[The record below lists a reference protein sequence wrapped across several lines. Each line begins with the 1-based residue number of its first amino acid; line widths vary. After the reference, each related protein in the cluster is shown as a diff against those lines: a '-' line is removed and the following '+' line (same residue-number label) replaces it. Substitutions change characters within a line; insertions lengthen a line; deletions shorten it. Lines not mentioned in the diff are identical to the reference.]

1 MESKQ
6 IQKAGDGSQQIQ
18 AQNAY
23 IANGISE
30 QRVREICSEVA
41 VTAIANNSMEA
52 SGMAMQRI
60 ERFVDLL
67 LPRIQRIEK
76 DFESFA
82 DPAFQVLLQK
92 AQLTAICT
100 ERDCDYS
107 ILSELLVHRIN
118 NKTNIKKKAS
128 IAKAVEIIDQVDDDS
143 LCAIT
148 MYHAIRTFIPLTGN
162 IKEGIATLSRL
173 YEKINPD
180 LLPTNDMWM
189 DNLSILG
196 AITIVPFSATQKYDD
211 LIQKML
217 DGYAC
222 VGIKKES
229 EEYSKAIDILNSKN
243 MPHDIL
249 VDHELLDGY
258 VRLQINQK
266 TTIERLVFGTP
277 IIINGQEQMPSRALT
292 DEEKKCLYEI
302 WELYSKDEQQ
312 KNTALKKMM
321 ELLNSYEAMNKSIRW
336 WNALSV
342 DFRTT
347 SIGRVIAHTNAK
359 RIDNTLPDLDQ

>member
-6 IQKAGDGSQQIQ
+6 IQKAGDGSQQLQ
-18 AQNAY
+18 AENVY
-23 IANGISE
+23 IINGISE

-41 VTAIANNSMEA
+41 VAAISNNSQEA
-52 SGMAMQRI
+52 TGVAMQRI

-118 NKTNIKKKAS
+118 NKSNTKKKAS

-196 AITIVPFSATQKYDD
+196 AITIIPFSATQKYDD

-249 VDHELLDGY
+249 VDHELLDGH
-258 VRLQINQK
+258 VRLEINEK
-266 TTIERLVFGTP
+266 SAIERLAFGTP
-277 IIINGQEQMPSRALT
+277 IIINGQEQMQNRPLT
-292 DEEKKCLYEI
+292 NEEKKCLYEI
-302 WELYSKDEQQ
+302 WDLYSKDEQ
-312 KNTALKKMM
+312 LKKTVLQKMM
-321 ELLNSYEAMNKSIRW
+321 ELLNSFEAMDKSIRW
-336 WNALSV
+336 WNALSAN
-342 DFRTT
+342 FRTT

-359 RIDNTLPDLDQ
+359 RIDNNLPDLD